1 MWAACTIITNGIGLS
16 RGIAQQI
23 RAVMARTVET
33 AQPMVHFAPA
43 DAALTVDD
51 GRGAGSLTAIVGM
64 RTSMNARV
72 GQLVFFWHSIPG
84 GKSVFLGW
92 DSSDETGRVLRL
104 ASPGQGAFSIT
115 YAHFAPRDAACCP
128 SLAPVRVDSGW
139 SGSILISNGVPP
151 RAPGAPIRV
160 KLLH

>member
-104 ASPGQGAFSIT
+104 V
-115 YAHFAPRDAACCP
+115 
-128 SLAPVRVDSGW
+128 SLA
-139 SGSILISNGVPP
+139 ISFSQVLGHL
-151 RAPGAPIRV
+151 A
-160 KLLH
+160 